1 MNFIIVF
8 IFHKIRN
15 AYLNTKLSI
24 LKYLDIKRK
33 YHVSFKVYDSDIG
46 ENLYGDCYV
55 NITAWLTIDV
65 VENLKV
71 QIKEKELSYG
81 KKVKGDIVI
90 ISITEL
96 KH

>member
-24 LKYLDIKRK
+24 LKHFDIKRK

-46 ENLYGDCYV
+46 DNIYGNCYV
-55 NITAWLTIDV
+55 NITAWLTIDI
-65 VENLKV
+65 VENLKI
-71 QIKEKELSYG
+71 QIKEKEFSSG
-81 KKVKGDIVI
+81 KKIKGDIVI
-90 ISITEL
+90 ISMTEL
-96 KH
+96 KY